1 MMCDLYELMV
11 SLPDGTLRQPQ
22 RFHNTIYSTFLESG
36 GERDF
41 LFKGV
46 KAGGEA
52 AIIRARRFPERFAAM
67 ARPITYAADRSDYD
81 FHLTASPQYRDRA
94 TQKLQ
99 FVAPSD
105 NNLNHVLWLKR
116 KGEESGFTISDDTV
130 CERRIKRVPEKGNLS
145 IDECEFSGHLA
156 VFDHALFVKAL
167 EHGIGPRGAYGYGL
181 LTLY

>member
-1 MMCDLYELMV
+1 MSELLELMV
-11 SLPDGTLRQPQ
+11 SLPEGTLRQPQ
-22 RFHNTIYSTFLESG
+22 AFHNAIYRTFLADG

-41 LFKGV
+41 IFKGI
-46 KAGGEA
+46 KLAGEA
-52 AIIRARRFPERFAAM
+52 AIVRSRHFADKFASQARPLNYSPERN
-67 ARPITYAADRSDYD
+67 DYD
-81 FHLTASPQYRDRA
+81 FHLTASPQFRDRV

-99 FVAPSD
+99 FLPPSE

-116 KGEESGFTISDDTV
+116 KAEEHGFSLDGDTA

-145 IDECEFSGHLA
+145 IDECEFSGHLT
-156 VFDHALFVKAL
+156 VLDHALFVQAL

>member
-1 MMCDLYELMV
+1 MSGLYEVMV
-11 SLPDGTLRQPQ
+11 TLPDGTLRHPQ
-22 RFHNTIYSTFLESG
+22 VFHNAIYQTFLQSG

-41 LFKGV
+41 LFKGI
-46 KAGGEA
+46 KLAGEA
-52 AIIRARRFPERFAAM
+52 AIVRARHFPDRFAAM
-67 ARPITYAADRSDYD
+67 ARPITYAADRDDYD
-81 FHLTASPQYRDRA
+81 FHLCASPQFRDRQ

-99 FVAPSD
+99 FLPPSE

-116 KGEESGFTISDDTV
+116 KAAEAGFELVGDTA

-145 IDECEFSGHLA
+145 IDECEFSGHLK
-156 VFDHALFVKAL
+156 VLDHALFLNAM